1 MEIINGKELA
11 KKIRGE
17 LKEEVSKLKKQ
28 GIKPKLAVIMVGDDK
43 ASSVYVR
50 NKSKA
55 CEEVGIEFEEY
66 LKDDKT
72 TQEELISLIKELN
85 KREDIHGIL
94 LQSPIPKGLNIRE
107 AFNTIDYRKD
117 VDGFNPINVGKL
129 SIGEDCFIS
138 CTPHGVIKMLEEYNI
153 ETEGKR
159 AVIIG
164 RSNIVG
170 KPLIQCLLNK
180 NATVTVCHSKTQNI
194 KEIAKE
200 ADILIAALGKPKFV
214 TEDMVKEGVV
224 VIDVGINRNE
234 EGKLVGDV
242 DFENVSKK
250 ASYITP
256 VPGGV
261 GPMTIAM
268 LLCNVVKSAKQLK
281 NNHH

>member
-11 KKIRGE
+11 KKIREE
-17 LKEEVSKLKKQ
+17 LKEEVIKLKERN
-28 GIKPKLAVIMVGDDK
+28 ISPKLAVIMVGNDK
-43 ASSVYVR
+43 ASEVYVR

-55 CEEVGIEFEEY
+55 CQEIGIEYEEF
-66 LKDDKT
+66 LMEET
-72 TQEELISLIKELN
+72 ITQKELMDLIN
-85 KREDIHGIL
+85 NLNEREDVHGIL
-94 LQSPIPKGLNIRE
+94 LQSPIPAHLDIRE
-107 AFNTIDYRKD
+107 AFNAIDYRKD

-138 CTPHGVIKMLEEYNI
+138 CTPYGVVKMLEEYNI
-153 ETEGKR
+153 TVEGKR

-180 NATVTVCHSKTQNI
+180 NATVTVCHSKTTNI
-194 KEIAKE
+194 EKITRE
-200 ADILIAALGKPKFV
+200 ADILIAALGRPKFV
-214 TEDMVKEGVV
+214 KESMVKNGVV

-234 EGKLVGDV
+234 EGKLIGDV

-268 LLCNVVKSAKQLK
+268 LMSNVVKAAKNLLK
-281 NNHH
+281 E

>member
-1 MEIINGKELA
+1 MELINGKELA

-17 LKEEVSKLKKQ
+17 LKIEVDELRKK
-28 GIKPKLAVIMVGDDK
+28 GIIPKLAVIMVGNDK
-43 ASSVYVR
+43 ASEVYVR

-55 CEEVGIEFEEY
+55 CNEIGIEFEEF
-66 LKDDKT
+66 LLDSNIK
-72 TQEELISLIKELN
+72 QEELINLINDLN
-85 KREDIHGIL
+85 ARKDIHGIL
-94 LQSPIPKGLNIRE
+94 LQSPIPEHLNIRE
-107 AFNTIDYRKD
+107 AFNTIDYAKD

-138 CTPHGVIKMLEEYNI
+138 CTPHGVVKMLEEYNI
-153 ETEGKR
+153 PVEGKR

-170 KPLIQCLLNK
+170 KPLIQCMLNK
-180 NATVTVCHSKTQNI
+180 NATVTVCHSKTKNI
-194 KEIAKE
+194 EEITRE

-214 TEDMVKEGVV
+214 KADMVKENAV
-224 VIDVGINRNE
+224 VIDVGINRND

-268 LLCNVVKSAKQLK
+268 LMSNVVKAAK
-281 NNHH
+281 NICM

>member
-1 MEIINGKELA
+1 MELINGKELA

-17 LKEEVSKLKKQ
+17 LKIEVDELRKK
-28 GIKPKLAVIMVGDDK
+28 GIIPKLAVIMVGNDK
-43 ASSVYVR
+43 ASEVYVR

-55 CEEVGIEFEEY
+55 CNEIGIEFEEF
-66 LKDDKT
+66 LLDSNIK
-72 TQEELISLIKELN
+72 QEELINLINNLN
-85 KREDIHGIL
+85 ARKDIHGIL
-94 LQSPIPKGLNIRE
+94 LQSPIPEHLNIRE
-107 AFNTIDYRKD
+107 AFNTIDYAKD

-138 CTPHGVIKMLEEYNI
+138 CTPHGVVKMLEEYNI
-153 ETEGKR
+153 PVEGKR

-170 KPLIQCLLNK
+170 KPLIQCMLNK
-180 NATVTVCHSKTQNI
+180 NATVTVCHSKTKNI
-194 KEIAKE
+194 EKITRE

-214 TEDMVKEGVV
+214 KADMVKENAV

-268 LLCNVVKSAKQLK
+268 LMSNVVKAAK
-281 NNHH
+281 N

>member
-1 MEIINGKELA
+1 MELINGKELA

-17 LKEEVSKLKKQ
+17 LKIEVDELRKK
-28 GIKPKLAVIMVGDDK
+28 GIIPKLAVIMVGNDK
-43 ASSVYVR
+43 ASEVYVR

-55 CEEVGIEFEEY
+55 CNEIGIEFEEF
-66 LKDDKT
+66 LLDSNIK
-72 TQEELISLIKELN
+72 QEELINLINDLN
-85 KREDIHGIL
+85 ARKDIHGIL
-94 LQSPIPKGLNIRE
+94 LQSPIPEHLNIRE
-107 AFNTIDYRKD
+107 AFNTIDYAKD

-138 CTPHGVIKMLEEYNI
+138 CTPHGVVKMLEEYNI
-153 ETEGKR
+153 PVEGKR

-170 KPLIQCLLNK
+170 KPLIQCMLNK
-180 NATVTVCHSKTQNI
+180 NATVTVCHSKTKNI
-194 KEIAKE
+194 EEITRE

-214 TEDMVKEGVV
+214 KADMVKENAV
-224 VIDVGINRNE
+224 VIDVGINRNDK
-234 EGKLVGDV
+234 GKLVGDV

-268 LLCNVVKSAKQLK
+268 LMSNVVKAAK
-281 NNHH
+281 N